1 MVPPPYRG
9 ARSRHAVLRA
19 TGVECDQP
27 ALDLAA
33 LDEDPPSAGR
43 AAQPEIRSQA
53 VHVPGPATARVRST
67 KLDPIGETER
77 DGRDHGVTVAYIG
90 REGSIRR
97 PRAAGHSRRP
107 AMRRDPAARIRGVA
121 SRRGVPGRAPSRARG
136 AVSYTH

>member
-19 TGVECDQP
+19 AGVECDQP

-43 AAQPEIRSQA
+43 AAQPEIRPQA
-53 VHVPGPATARVRST
+53 VHVPGPATAWVRST

-77 DGRDHGVTVAYIG
+77 DGRDHGVTVAYLSLIHISEPTRLG
-90 REGSIRR
+90 MISY
-97 PRAAGHSRRP
+97 
-107 AMRRDPAARIRGVA
+107 
-121 SRRGVPGRAPSRARG
+121 
-136 AVSYTH
+136 AV